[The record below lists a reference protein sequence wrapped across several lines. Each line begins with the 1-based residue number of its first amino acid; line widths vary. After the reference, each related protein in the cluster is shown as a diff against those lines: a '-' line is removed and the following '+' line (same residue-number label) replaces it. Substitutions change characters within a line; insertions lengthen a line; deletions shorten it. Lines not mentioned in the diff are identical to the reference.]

1 MAKNPEG
8 EGMTRLRAWWARRSR
23 VGQWTLGLLAVWI
36 VALTADTMGLADGF
50 NSAVIALSSM
60 ALVPLLMIVGLRWF
74 FARFLW
80 KVRNRLIL
88 TYLLM
93 GLAPVVLVASL
104 AGIAGYM
111 FAGQFATDTA
121 LSLLDQRTNQIRD
134 QAYAVA
140 LFGPAWSPARNP
152 AQNPAQSPAPTA
164 AHPTGGRDKAAA
176 GAAGA
181 EVVSASAAGVDRAGV
196 ELGIA
201 AAELRGKAW
210 VPVMTPSGEDGAL
223 AGALMGEPAPAWLK
237 PGFQGIV
244 SVKYKL
250 YLCAEV
256 SAPRAGRAVVVL
268 ASKPLTPSELKRMAN
283 GFGRITLT
291 KAFTRTTAVPVRID
305 SNGTDIDMATV
316 DKEGQHEFDTV
327 TGGELG
333 QKRHFFDLPVVFSA
347 PITATDWESG
357 NAIPSM
363 ILVMSR
369 PTQLYARLF
378 STAAGSGQVVRA
390 VLFGIAVFFA
400 LLELVALLMAV
411 SLSRTITRSVAE
423 LYTGTKEIDAGHL
436 EHRIPVKRKDQLA
449 ALASSFNGMAAS
461 VSELLVQQ
469 REKERLL
476 NELAIAQEVQAT
488 LFPVSPASVKGFE
501 VHGVCI
507 PARTIG
513 GDYFDFIFRLGGGG
527 GLTLALGDI
536 SGKGISAAL
545 LMSSLHSADRAF
557 LVGLGVEDDAVPSP
571 AKLLKLLNE
580 HLFLSTQSARYAT
593 LFLASYDAATRRLT
607 YANGGHLPPLVIAKD
622 GSVRRLDCGGSVV
635 GLMEGMEYEE
645 ATVQLEPGDLLV
657 AFTDGLTEPE
667 KSGEDFGEQRLL
679 DYVRDHRN
687 EPLTILAANTLQVV
701 KSWIGE
707 QEQPDDMTI
716 VMARQ
721 L

>member
-1 MAKNPEG
+1 MANNLGG
-8 EGMTRLRAWWARRSR
+8 EGTAGARAWWGRRSR
-23 VGQWTLGLLAVWI
+23 VGQWTLGLLAAWV
-36 VALTADTMGLADGF
+36 VALTAETMGLAEGF
-50 NSAVIALSSM
+50 NSAVVALSSM
-60 ALVPLLMIVGLRWF
+60 ALVPLLMVLGFRWF
-74 FARFLW
+74 FGRFLW

-111 FAGQFATDTA
+111 LAGQFATDTA
-121 LSLLDQRTNQIRD
+121 MSLLDQRTYQIRD

-152 AQNPAQSPAPTA
+152 AQNPALNPAPTA
-164 AHPTGGRDKAAA
+164 THPTGGRDKAAA

-181 EVVSASAAGVDRAGV
+181 EVVSPSAAGVDGAGV

-210 VPVMTPSGEDGAL
+210 VPVMTPKDEDGAL

-244 SVKYKL
+244 AVKYKL

-256 SAPRAGRAVVVL
+256 SAPRAGHPVIVL
-268 ASKPLTPSELKRMAN
+268 ASKPLTPGELKGMAN
-283 GFGRITLT
+283 GFGKITLT

-305 SNGTDIDMATV
+305 SNGTNVDMATV
-316 DKEGQHEFDTV
+316 DKERPHEFDTV

-378 STAAGSGQVVRA
+378 STAAGTGQMVRA
-390 VLFGIAVFFA
+390 VLFGIAIAFA

-469 REKERLL
+469 REKERLQ

-488 LFPVSPASVKGFE
+488 LFPVSPAWVKGFE
-501 VHGVCI
+501 VHGVCL

-607 YANGGHLPPLVIAKD
+607 YANGGHLPPLVIAND
-622 GSVRRLDCGGSVV
+622 GSVRRLECGGSVV

-645 ATVQLEPGDLLV
+645 ATIQLEPGDLLV

-667 KSGEDFGEQRLL
+667 KSGEDFGEERLL
-679 DYVRDHRN
+679 NYVRDHRN